1 MTTDHKQPLVPREDL
16 KEVTVH
22 QQDAQKGVQF
32 NSYFNSTKS
41 YPVQIYIEGRF
52 EDLTWYCS

>member
-52 EDLTWYCS
+52 EDLT